1 VDPRVFGGT
10 INVNSSLSLARPGL
24 RWLASGLAVGLLV
37 ASLAAPAVVTAQTQG
52 EDSDTFRNSISV
64 TGTGRVKAEP
74 DVADISLGVTK
85 QGDEAAEA
93 SSKAAE
99 AMESMIAALLE
110 MGIDEA
116 DIQTTNLSLNPLYDW
131 NNEPATIEGWE
142 ANNMVLVTIRDIESI
157 GAVVDAAT
165 AAGATNVNGI
175 SFRVEDPSESEM
187 TAREAAVADARAKA
201 DALAAAAGVTIV
213 GVISISET
221 GGELPPPI
229 FMDRGEMAFAA
240 AEDSMAKTPVLPGEV
255 ELTVDVL
262 IHYEI
267 E

>member
-1 VDPRVFGGT
+1 MNGIISR
-10 INVNSSLSLARPGL
+10 SRPGP
-24 RWLASGLAVGLLV
+24 RWLAGGLAIGLLV
-37 ASLAAPAVVTAQTQG
+37 ASLTVPAVATAQSQTDDG
-52 EDSDTFRNSISV
+52 DTFRNSISV

-93 SSKAAE
+93 ASKAAE

-116 DIQTTNLSLNPLYDW
+116 DIQTTSLSLSPLYDW

-142 ANNMVLVTIRDIESI
+142 ANNMVLVTIRDIESV

-175 SFRVEDPSESEM
+175 SFRVEDPTESEM

-201 DALAAAAGVTIV
+201 DTLAAAAGVTIT
-213 GVISISET
+213 GIISISES
-221 GGELPPPI
+221 GGQLPMPI
-229 FMDRGEMAFAA
+229 YMDGGEMAFAA
-240 AEDSMAKTPVLPGEV
+240 AEDSMAKTPVMPGEV
-255 ELTVDVL
+255 ELSVDVF
-262 IHYEI
+262 IQYEI

>member
-1 VDPRVFGGT
+1 M
-10 INVNSSLSLARPGL
+10 NSSLSLPRPGL

-37 ASLAAPAVVTAQTQG
+37 ASLAAPAVVTAQSQG
-52 EDSDTFRNSISV
+52 EGDDTVRSISV
-64 TGTGRVKAEP
+64 TGTGRVKTEP

-116 DIQTTNLSLNPLYDW
+116 DIQTTSLSLNPIYDW
-131 NNEPATIEGWE
+131 NNQPATIEGWE
-142 ANNMVLVTIRDIESI
+142 ANNMVQVTIRDVESI
-157 GAVVDAAT
+157 GTVVDAAT
-165 AAGATNVNGI
+165 AAGATNVNYI

-187 TAREAAVADARAKA
+187 AARDAAVADAKVKA

-213 GVISISET
+213 GVISISES
-221 GGELPPPI
+221 GGASPQPI
-229 FMDRGEMAFAA
+229 YMEGGDMAFAA

-255 ELTVDVL
+255 ELSVDVF
-262 IHYEI
+262 IQYEI